1 MEVVENLG
9 TDYPEMIFQTVANK
23 STQTPIP
30 KSKAKEMVASNLIE
44 KIPASNAASAAK
56 ELAEKFDL
64 NGKLNS
70 VFSGLFLKM
79 YIVTYFSEFIK

>member
-1 MEVVENLG
+1 MEVVDNLA
-9 TDYPEMIFQTVANK
+9 TDHPEMLFQTVTNK

-44 KIPASNAASAAK
+44 KIPASNFTSAAK

-70 VFSGLFLKM
+70 VFSGLFLII
-79 YIVTYFSEFIK
+79 YILTYCSEFIK

>member
-1 MEVVENLG
+1 MEVVDNLA
-9 TDYPEMIFQTVANK
+9 TDHPEMLFQTVTNK

-44 KIPASNAASAAK
+44 KIPASNATSAAK
-56 ELAEKFDL
+56 QLAEKFDL

-70 VFSGLFLKM
+70 VFSGLFLII
-79 YIVTYFSEFIK
+79 YILTYCSEFIK